1 MIESTHNIFMFWN
14 SGFDESPE
22 LIRACANSWKHHHE
36 GTPWKIHL
44 LDEKNVFQYMAQ
56 MQTEDSEALKHQ
68 LGRIKRKERCGDIV
82 KFTDL
87 LRLALLDNFGG
98 VWADATVFCQKPLDA
113 WIDKHQKSLLAP
125 KSHEANRRHEAWFLI
140 NLHQSAYLSDWKN
153 AFRRH
158 IISGVDFCDDW
169 KFQRTSIYYW
179 MLRLGSLNPQM
190 AARIWNSW
198 FALRIMKKQPYFS
211 INYCA
216 EHVLLR
222 KHRPLAKSGELFLSL
237 NPDRCCPNR
246 KLVENPEG
254 IDFAD
259 QGIIKLNHKWNST
272 LLLNRLKGHSTV
284 K

>member
-113 WIDKHQKSLLAP
+113 WIDNHQKSLLAP

-169 KFQRTSIYYW
+169 KFSADKHLLLDVATWKSESSNGGTY
-179 MLRLGSLNPQM
+179 LEFLVCS
-190 AARIWNSW
+190 ADHEEAT
-198 FALRIMKKQPYFS
+198 
-211 INYCA
+211 
-216 EHVLLR
+216 VLLHQLLR
-222 KHRPLAKSGELFLSL
+222 RACAVKKAPTLS
-237 NPDRCCPNR
+237 
-246 KLVENPEG
+246 
-254 IDFAD
+254 
-259 QGIIKLNHKWNST
+259 
-272 LLLNRLKGHSTV
+272 
-284 K
+284 